1 MIRIEPVPLRR
12 FAEAALFLAGAGQ
25 RGPDLSGRAR
35 TYEHLAR
42 QHGTRYAAFWWAR
55 RGRTCVAAALVVE
68 SAGRTG
74 MLIYSRPQALDVDCD
89 SLAQLVRQISRDC
102 LGQGLALVQSMTDP
116 AAEAESAMLGAAGFV
131 LLAELSHLKLELPAE
146 LPPIGDRG
154 LSWRTYG
161 QFGDEQLADVI
172 SATYA
177 GSLDVPALMGVR
189 KLSDI
194 IAGHKATGL
203 FQPDSWWILDADG
216 AVAGCILM
224 NDALAAGAAEV
235 VYLGVLP
242 AFRGRGYGRLMVR
255 KAAHHAAA
263 RGLLRITLAMD
274 TRNVYAGQVYEAEG
288 FRPEKRRLAF
298 GMVARQGRLGDE
310 L

>member
-1 MIRIEPVPLRR
+1 MSRIEPVPLRR
-12 FAEAALFLAGAGQ
+12 FPEAALFLAGAGQ
-25 RGPDLSGRAR
+25 RGPEVLKRAR

-42 QHGTRYAAFWWAR
+42 GHGSRYAALWWAR
-55 RGRTCVAAALVVE
+55 RGRTCVAAALVAE

-74 MLIYSRPQALDVDCD
+74 MLIYSRPEAAEVDAE
-89 SLAQLVRQISRDC
+89 SLAQLVRQISQDC
-102 LGQGLALVQSMTDP
+102 LQQGLALVQSMTDP
-116 AAEAESAMLGAAGFV
+116 AAEAEAAMLRSAGFE
-131 LLAELSHLKLELPAE
+131 LLAELSHLKLELPAR
-146 LPPIGDRG
+146 LPPIGDQG

-161 QFGDEQLADVI
+161 QFSDKQLADVI

-177 GSLDVPALMGVR
+177 GSLDVPALVGVR
-189 KLSDI
+189 RLPDI
-194 IAGHKATGL
+194 IAGHKASGL
-203 FQPDSWWILDADG
+203 FQPDSWWVLDADG
-216 AVAGCILM
+216 TAAGCILM

-255 KAAHHAAA
+255 KAAQHAAA
-263 RGLLRITLAMD
+263 RGLSRIKLAMD

-288 FRPEKRRLAF
+288 FRPENRRLAF
-298 GMVARQGRLGDE
+298 GMIGRRGPFRNE